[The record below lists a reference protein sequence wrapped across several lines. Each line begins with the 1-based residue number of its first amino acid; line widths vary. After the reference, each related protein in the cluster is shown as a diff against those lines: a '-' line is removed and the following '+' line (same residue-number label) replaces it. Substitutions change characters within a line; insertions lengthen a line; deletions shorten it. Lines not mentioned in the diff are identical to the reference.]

1 MSGPAPAGA
10 NRRSGGVGAVFRH
23 EMRLFLHS
31 PLTVIFQVGFLG
43 TLAAGVFLIADYY
56 AGDEASVRPMLVFLP
71 WVALILVPALAM
83 RAWADEQGDRGVEL
97 MMTLPIPLPAVVAGK
112 FLAGTTVL
120 LATLAFTAPMA
131 ATAAYLGDP
140 DPGVTV
146 AVYVAAALMLGA
158 YYALS
163 LLASAFAREPI
174 GAFVVGLVTLFVLLL
189 LGWDVFGRLL
199 HGWVPPALIGTL
211 AAYSPKTWLDALSRG
226 LLDFAGVGYFV
237 LVTAAALWGCV
248 AVIGARRRGPLTAA
262 RAARGGAI
270 GFAAV
275 VGLALLIPQLSR
287 LPLALDLTAEREFTL
302 AEGSLELL
310 ERLPE
315 GTQATLY
322 WSAGEPS
329 VPAPIKTHA
338 RRARDLLRTLA
349 ARSGGRLTFRAVDPQ
364 PDTDAELT
372 ALGSGI
378 RRVPMSS
385 GDNFYL
391 GATFAQGGRMGS
403 VAYFDIRRAGLLE
416 YDIAVTLNG
425 LTKAR
430 TPKVGILSPLIPS
443 MAALGK
449 RPGFSFIEELKRSYD
464 IAVIPFFKDTL
475 PDDLD
480 VLIAIDASVLRL
492 EMLYAI
498 DQFVMKGGSL
508 VAMIDPFLR
517 FNRESNKI
525 NPQPGEEINDI
536 SDLLLAYGVRYEG
549 SSVVGD
555 QALAAPVSDG
565 SRVRMSYPY
574 WMRMGKASLSAEHPA
589 SAALNEVFFVEP
601 GAMVRLDE
609 DRAQALLTTTGAS
622 GTRARGDFD
631 GLSPRQLAL
640 DFKPDDRARDIVVAL
655 RGPFESAFREPPE
668 GADGSTH
675 RGRSAGNPVVFAVAD
690 VDWLF
695 DPFSLQ
701 SVDVGGRTVVRP
713 LNDNLAFLLNMVE
726 FAAGDP
732 ALIAIR
738 SRGRL
743 QRPFT
748 RVAQLFREAEDRY
761 REEEA
766 KLAAQVAEAESRI
779 AELLGSAER
788 EGLERLPGALGDE
801 VAGVRADLIEARKK
815 LRDIRRRIRERV
827 KRLGARVAV
836 INLAAGPALSLLL
849 AGGLWAFRRQRRRR
863 WAAA

>member
-1 MSGPAPAGA
+1 MTATPKQKSKG
-10 NRRSGGVGAVFRH
+10 SGGVYAVFRH

-83 RAWADEQGDRGVEL
+83 RAWADEQGDRGGEL
-97 MMTLPIPLPAVVAGK
+97 MMTLPVSLPAVVMGK

-120 LATLAFTAPMA
+120 LTTLAFTTPIA

-146 AVYVAAALMLGA
+146 AVYVAAALMLGT

-174 GAFVVGLVTLFVLLL
+174 GAFVVGLVALFVLLL

-199 HGWVPPALIGTL
+199 HGWVPPAVIGAL
-211 AAYSPKTWLDALSRG
+211 AAYSPKTWLDSLSRG
-226 LLDFAGVGYFV
+226 LLDVAGVGYFV
-237 LVTAAALWGCV
+237 LVTAAALGGCV
-248 AVIGARRRGPLTAA
+248 AIIGARRRGPLTAA
-262 RAARGGAI
+262 RAVRGGAI
-270 GFAAV
+270 GFVAV
-275 VGLALLIPQLSR
+275 VGLALFIPQLSR
-287 LPLALDLTAEREFTL
+287 VPLAIDLTAEREFTL
-302 AEGSLELL
+302 ADGSLVLL

-315 GTQATLY
+315 GTEATLY

-329 VPAPIKTHA
+329 VPASIKTHA
-338 RRARDLLRTLA
+338 RRARDLFQTLA

-391 GATFAQGGRMGS
+391 GATVTQGGRVGS

-416 YDIAVTLNG
+416 YDIAVALNG

-430 TPKVGILSPLIPS
+430 TPKVGLLSPLIPS
-443 MAALGK
+443 AAAAGK
-449 RPGFSFIEELKRSYD
+449 RQGFSFLEELKRSYD
-464 IAVIPFFKDTL
+464 IAVIPFFKGTL

-480 VLIAIDASVLRL
+480 VLIVIDATILKS

-508 VAMIDPFLR
+508 IVMIDPFLR
-517 FNRESNKI
+517 FNRESNRI
-525 NPQPGEEINDI
+525 NPEPGPVINDI

-549 SSVVGD
+549 DSVVGD

-565 SRVRMSYPY
+565 SRFRMSYPY
-574 WMRMGKASLSAEHPA
+574 WMRMGAASLSADHPA

-601 GAMVRLDE
+601 GEMTRLDN
-609 DRAQALLTTTGAS
+609 DRAQALLTTTNAS
-622 GTRARGDFD
+622 GTRARGDFN

-640 DFKPDDRARDIVVAL
+640 DFKSDARARDVVVAL
-655 RGPFESAFREPPE
+655 RGPFESAFPEPPK
-668 GADGSTH
+668 GADGPTH
-675 RGRSAGNPVVFAVAD
+675 QGRSAGNPTVFAVAD

-732 ALIAIR
+732 ALIDIR

-748 RVAQLFREAEDRY
+748 RVAQLFRQAEDRY
-761 REEEA
+761 REQES
-766 KLAAQVAEAESRI
+766 KLAAQVAKAETRI
-779 AELLGSAER
+779 AELLGTDNPEA
-788 EGLERLPGALGDE
+788 LERVPPELSGD
-801 VAGVRADLIEARKK
+801 VAQVRADLFQARKK

-827 KRLGARVAV
+827 ERLGARVAV

-849 AGGLWAFRRQRRRR
+849 AGGLLVFRRRR
-863 WAAA
+863 RNHRTAA